1 MSGTIRMMS
10 LKVALL
16 SHEHWQMRFADVRF
30 TICCRT
36 TIGDLEGLF
45 DNYSHKYDWREFVI
59 LYARWGPLL
68 CRRGM
73 G

>member
-1 MSGTIRMMS
+1 MCFDLITP
-10 LKVALL
+10 L
-16 SHEHWQMRFADVRF
+16 SVVQTTDVRF

-45 DNYSHKYDWREFVI
+45 DNYSHKYDRRELVI